1 MLVDYLPRKFRL
13 EKRTGTSHGCRPA
26 RVRRCNEWG
35 LLQGSPV
42 GEIRSSGLAVYG
54 EDGAGNAAVSSLK
67 ASGYG
72 MKEE

>member
-1 MLVDYLPRKFRL
+1 
-13 EKRTGTSHGCRPA
+13 
-26 RVRRCNEWG
+26 